1 MTVTSTKILNYN
13 NTVKKEIILE
23 MKEELNLYTEKAY
36 HCETKVDAQV
46 SKPRCCCIFMY
57 VFI

>member
-23 MKEELNLYTEKAY
+23 MKEELNLYTEKAL
-36 HCETKVDAQV
+36 
-46 SKPRCCCIFMY
+46 
-57 VFI
+57 